1 MNSPESPNRELENA
15 ILLEQSGELTASER
29 EALRQTLDEHP
40 EPASWALESRVVQD
54 ACRAATDELTPPLPE
69 LSRERILKAASQPA
83 SKTLPRLLA
92 VAALLVLA
100 LGLLPHLS
108 RHLQSPPPPFTTHI
122 EPAQIDFQEQ
132 DPLLDD
138 LESLQDQ
145 LAVWSGMSLEDSRIL
160 EDENDWAEILLTLEE
175 PI

>member
-1 MNSPESPNRELENA
+1 MKSPDPQNRELENA
-15 ILLEQSGELTASER
+15 ILLEQSGELTAAER
-29 EALRQTLDEHP
+29 EALHQTLDDRP
-40 EPASWALESRVVQD
+40 ELAAWARESQVLQK
-54 ACRAATDELTPPLPE
+54 AGQAATEDLTPPLPE
-69 LSRERILKAASQPA
+69 LSRERILKAASQPT

-92 VAALLVLA
+92 VAAMLVLA

-108 RHLQSPPPPFTTHI
+108 RRLQSPHPVFTTHI
-122 EPAQIDFQEQ
+122 ESVEVDFQDE

-145 LAVWSGMSLEDSRIL
+145 LAVWSDMSLEDNRIL